1 MGYSGIEYDRK
12 KCISCGECAKVCP
25 YEARILSGRV
35 VTVDEIVNTVRQ
47 DWRYYMQTGGG
58 VTCGGGEA
66 LFQPEFLEALLT
78 KLHNELGYH
87 CCLDSTCF
95 APWEVLER
103 MLPHVN
109 LILLDIK
116 HMDSKAHQ
124 ELTGVPNERILEN
137 TRHLGAM
144 NFPVL
149 IRVPLIPEFNDTEEN
164 AESLGKFLKKINL
177 VKVDLMPYHTMGLS
191 KTKALGREY
200 KPFGDHHPASTTP
213 AVDRT
218 VSILKKYGLQVTVQ
232 QST

>member
-1 MGYSGIEYDRK
+1 
-12 KCISCGECAKVCP
+12 
-25 YEARILSGRV
+25 
-35 VTVDEIVNTVRQ
+35 
-47 DWRYYMQTGGG
+47 
-58 VTCGGGEA
+58 
-66 LFQPEFLEALLT
+66 
-78 KLHNELGYH
+78 
-87 CCLDSTCF
+87 
-95 APWEVLER
+95 
-103 MLPHVN
+103 
-109 LILLDIK
+109 
-116 HMDSKAHQ
+116 MDSKAHQ